1 MLKRVSAPAGG
12 TLENRLAAL
21 AQTRFWLLVSLLGL
35 AALLLRL
42 PTLSSRSLWLDETYS
57 AWFAALPLHELWTRV
72 PLYETHPPLY
82 YTLLKAWSALAGR
95 SEAGLRSLSAL
106 ASVLTVVLIPAGA
119 RLARLGGA
127 AERIALLAGLFLAL
141 NANSILFAQQAR
153 PYALQTL
160 TGWLAVFC
168 SCVLLTEVTRPG
180 KPLRKSFGLRISVAG
195 LACCAGLTLWL
206 HNTGVFAAFGIWTG
220 MTVALLLNGP
230 GPRRRQMLAVGLAG
244 IGALLVWSP
253 FIPMLILQ
261 SAAMDKL
268 SYWITFKPRNV
279 TAAWSVISGWP
290 TLHYPA
296 AALALAGFYS
306 LWRRSRLH
314 FWHLLCV
321 LALPVLALA
330 AYSYL
335 VKPVFLSRLFAWLA
349 PLGMVLLALGVAA
362 LRARWRL
369 PVVAVMLAL
378 SMHAVLGFYRLR
390 TEDWREMLAQLAH
403 ETRPGDLILA
413 FPNEVQMPLAYYTKP
428 GMAAAP
434 VVYLP
439 GPFPA
444 LGLARGYTANAGA
457 PNIGPEDAARVRA
470 LVAGH
475 RRVWLIERRADLY
488 DPRGLVMGELARTY
502 QIRRIIDGNGATIRL
517 YEMKV
522 PTLHHAGKVTLA
534 SRPPRRAD
542 SPSVS
547 FAPCRSAIDLM
558 IASPRPLPAASLP
571 GTR

>member
-1 MLKRVSAPAGG
+1 MRPGRFGRAARHEQAARLKRVATPSADA
-12 TLENRLAAL
+12 TWDRLAAL
-21 AQTRFWLLVSLLGL
+21 VHTRFWLLVSLLGV
-35 AALLLRL
+35 AALLLRI

-57 AWFAALPLHELWTRV
+57 AWFAAVPLHELWTQV

-95 SEAGLRSLSAL
+95 SEAGLRSLSVL

-119 RLARLGGA
+119 RLARLGAA
-127 AERIALLAGLFLAL
+127 AERTALLAGLFLAL
-141 NANSILFAQQAR
+141 NANSILFAQQVR

-160 TGWLAVFC
+160 AGGLAVFF
-168 SCVLLTEVTRPG
+168 SCVLLREVTRPG
-180 KPLRKSFGLRISVAG
+180 KPIRKSLGLWISVGG

-253 FIPMLILQ
+253 FIPMLIRQ
-261 SAAMDKL
+261 SAAMDRL

-296 AALALAGFYS
+296 AALALAGLYY
-306 LWRRSRLH
+306 LWRHARLY

-349 PLGMVLLALGVAA
+349 PLGMMLLALGVAA
-362 LRARWRL
+362 LRPRWRL
-369 PVVAVMLAL
+369 PAVAVMLAL
-378 SMHAVLGFYRLR
+378 SAHAVLGFYRLR
-390 TEDWREMLAQLAH
+390 TEDWRDMLAQLAR
-403 ETRPGDLILA
+403 EVRPGEAQPGDLVLA
-413 FPNEVQMPLAYYTKP
+413 FPNEVQMPVAYYMKGT
-428 GMAAAP
+428 AP
-434 VVYLP
+434 VIYLP

-444 LGLARGYTANAGA
+444 LGLARRYTGNSGA
-457 PNIGPEDAARVRA
+457 PNIALEDVGRVRA

-488 DPRGLVMGELARTY
+488 DPRGLVMGELARAY
-502 QIRRIIDGNGATIRL
+502 RISRIIDGNGATIRL
-517 YEMKV
+517 YER
-522 PTLHHAGKVTLA
+522 
-534 SRPPRRAD
+534 RP
-542 SPSVS
+542 
-547 FAPCRSAIDLM
+547 
-558 IASPRPLPAASLP
+558 
-571 GTR
+571 

>member
-1 MLKRVSAPAGG
+1 MLKRVAPLARG
-12 TLENRLAAL
+12 TLEDRLAAL
-21 AQTRFWLLVSLLGL
+21 VHTRFWLLVSLLGI

-82 YTLLKAWSALAGR
+82 YTLLKAWSALGGR
-95 SEAGLRSLSAL
+95 SEAGLRSLSVL

-119 RLARLGGA
+119 RLARLGAA

-168 SCVLLTEVTRPG
+168 SCVLLTEVTQPG
-180 KPLRKSFGLRISVAG
+180 KPLRLWISVAG

-220 MTVALLLNGP
+220 MTVALLLEGR

-296 AALALAGFYS
+296 AALALAGLYY

-314 FWHLLCV
+314 FWHVLCV

-335 VKPVFLSRLFAWLA
+335 AKPVFLSRLFAWLA

-369 PVVAVMLAL
+369 PAVVVMLVL
-378 SMHAVLGFYRLR
+378 SAHAVLGFYRLR
-390 TEDWREMLAQLAH
+390 TEDWRTMLAQLTP

-413 FPNEVQMPLAYYTKP
+413 FPNEVQMPLAYYMKGT
-428 GMAAAP
+428 AP
-434 VVYLP
+434 VIYLP

-444 LGLARGYTANAGA
+444 LGLARRYTGNSGA
-457 PNIGPEDAARVRA
+457 PNIASEDVARVRA
-470 LVAGH
+470 LAAGH

-488 DPRGLVMGELARTY
+488 DPGGLVMGELARAY
-502 QIRRIIDGNGATIRL
+502 RISRIIDGNGATIRL
-517 YEMKV
+517 YEMKGASR
-522 PTLHHAGKVTLA
+522 PLPYTGNVTLA
-534 SRPPRRAD
+534 SSPPRRAD

-558 IASPRPLPAASLP
+558 IASPSPLPAASLP

>member
-1 MLKRVSAPAGG
+1 MLKRVSAPASG

-21 AQTRFWLLVSLLGL
+21 VHTRFWLLVGLLGI
-35 AALLLRL
+35 AAILLRL

-57 AWFAALPLHELWTRV
+57 AWFAAVPLHELWTQV

-95 SEAGLRSLSAL
+95 SEAGLRSLSVL

-119 RLARLGGA
+119 RLARLGAA
-127 AERIALLAGLFLAL
+127 AERTALLAGLFLAL

-160 TGWLAVFC
+160 AGGLAVFF

-180 KPLRKSFGLRISVAG
+180 KPLPKPLRLWLSVGG

-230 GPRRRQMLAVGLAG
+230 GPGRRQMLAVGLAG

-253 FIPMLILQ
+253 FIPMLIRQ
-261 SAAMDKL
+261 SAAMDRL

-296 AALALAGFYS
+296 AALALASFYY
-306 LWRRSRLH
+306 LWRHARLY

-349 PLGMVLLALGVAA
+349 PLAMMLLALGVAA
-362 LRARWRL
+362 LRPRWRL
-369 PVVAVMLAL
+369 PAVAVMLAL
-378 SMHAVLGFYRLR
+378 SAHAVLGFYRLR
-390 TEDWREMLAQLAH
+390 TEDWRDMLAQLAR
-403 ETRPGDLILA
+403 ETQPGDLVLA
-413 FPNEVQMPLAYYTKP
+413 FPNEVQMPVAYYMKGT
-428 GMAAAP
+428 AP
-434 VVYLP
+434 VIYLP

-444 LGLARGYTANAGA
+444 LGLARRYTGNSGA
-457 PNIGPEDAARVRA
+457 PNIALEDVGRVRA

-488 DPRGLVMGELARTY
+488 DPRGLVMGELARAY
-502 QIRRIIDGNGATIRL
+502 RISRIIDGNGATIRL
-517 YEMKV
+517 YEMKGASR
-522 PTLHHAGKVTLA
+522 PLPYTGNVTLA
-534 SRPPRRAD
+534 SSPPRRVD